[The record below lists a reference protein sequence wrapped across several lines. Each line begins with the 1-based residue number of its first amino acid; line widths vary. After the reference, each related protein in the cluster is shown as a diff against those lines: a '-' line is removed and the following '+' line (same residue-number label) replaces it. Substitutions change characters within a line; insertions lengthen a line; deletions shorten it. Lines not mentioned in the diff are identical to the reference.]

1 MTRQGDKT
9 EPAPCSASTGQG
21 CPMYS
26 TSRQAAQQQ
35 WGAADLFL
43 MGVGSAHGNVL
54 CTARSI
60 EMGYAAASQPK
71 RQRDTLLP

>member
-1 MTRQGDKT
+1 
-9 EPAPCSASTGQG
+9 
-21 CPMYS
+21 MYS